1 MSQYV
6 IDDVNR
12 KLVGSIISRVVL
24 LVQVLGNGQG
34 APGAAW
40 SPCPQKQQ
48 AHVSKT
54 VYILLSLISEQN
66 IPIFTFS

>member
-48 AHVSKT
+48 AHGSKT
-54 VYILLSLISEQN
+54 V
-66 IPIFTFS
+66 